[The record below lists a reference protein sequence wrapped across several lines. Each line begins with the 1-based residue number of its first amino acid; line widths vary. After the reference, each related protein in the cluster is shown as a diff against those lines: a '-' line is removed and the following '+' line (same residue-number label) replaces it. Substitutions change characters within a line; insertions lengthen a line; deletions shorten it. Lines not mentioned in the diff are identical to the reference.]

1 MVRVMINNR
10 VEFVLF
16 PGTLALS
23 PHVFAKFAARH
34 RALFVLYTQSIG
46 EREVTFPSSDLD
58 AVLTVLVTVAL
69 AHAIHGDPRCEFR
82 GTPARFSRLCPSHVL
97 RLRGG
102 RMVSVDSVLQGFLVA
117 RVVLGSLSALAF
129 RVIVER
135 QFLHHA
141 TATHIRGV
149 EGKLDSMRVLGNAG
163 EGFRS
168 AAPGVVRAPVQ
179 DGAVRDVGGRR
190 ARVHVANWNHPWPWP
205 LAAPL
210 PRHLD
215 RVLKSLSDFRRLPVL
230 IILLHVAP
238 GFFDAL
244 SSAQSLPLVNAV
256 RRHRGIV
263 VPRLVPVV
271 LRSCPTTITL
281 VRSRVPIIVI
291 LSNHRPGRGGGG
303 GGAGRCGGRRAA
315 AHHFRQGGRG

>member
-1 MVRVMINNR
+1 M
-10 VEFVLF
+10 
-16 PGTLALS
+16 
-23 PHVFAKFAARH
+23 
-34 RALFVLYTQSIG
+34 
-46 EREVTFPSSDLD
+46 
-58 AVLTVLVTVAL
+58 
-69 AHAIHGDPRCEFR
+69 EFR
-82 GTPARFSRLCPSHVL
+82 LRYWTRIIFLIEDSACILFFFFSPKV
-97 RLRGG
+97 
-102 RMVSVDSVLQGFLVA
+102 Q
-117 RVVLGSLSALAF
+117 
-129 RVIVER
+129 
-135 QFLHHA
+135 
-141 TATHIRGV
+141 V
-149 EGKLDSMRVLGNAG
+149 EGIN
-163 EGFRS
+163 RS
-168 AAPGVVRAPVQ
+168 Q
-179 DGAVRDVGGRR
+179 
-190 ARVHVANWNHPWPWP
+190 
-205 LAAPL
+205 LT
-210 PRHLD
+210 
-215 RVLKSLSDFRRLPVL
+215 LPVL